1 MKRKKSAQKGDRK
14 MRALANSVKKEGR
27 DLTIKTLVSILRPAD
42 MINLV
47 IDLATKQY
55 GINQTMLSILYT
67 LTTHDGV
74 MTPTDLSKRV
84 FRTKQAITLA
94 VDGLEAA
101 GLVKRETVGTDRRIR
116 RIRTTEKS
124 SALIKNTLAARRK
137 LIYSIM
143 SCLQPGEAETMFQV
157 LEKLMKEM
165 PKHIELA
172 KENKTGLLQP
182 IS

>member
-1 MKRKKSAQKGDRK
+1 LKRKKGAQKGDRK
-14 MRALANSVKKEGR
+14 MRLLANSVKKEGR
-27 DLTIKTLVSILRPAD
+27 DLTIKTLVSILRTAD

-47 IDLATKQY
+47 IDLASKQH

-67 LTTHDGV
+67 LTTHEGV
-74 MTPTDLSKRV
+74 LTPTDLSKKV

-124 SALIKNTLAARRK
+124 SVLIKNTLAARRK

-143 SCLQPGEAETMFQV
+143 SCLQPEEAENMFRI
-157 LEKLMKEM
+157 LEKLMEEM

-172 KENKTGLLQP
+172 KETKAGLLKP